1 MVKKVSCA
9 INCGVVV
16 NPDAAVN
23 MTKGAIVGGIGTALF
38 GQMTFTEGVPD
49 QNNFS
54 KYRMIRV
61 NEAPKRSTYI
71 LFKITST
78 RRVWVN
84 LLILLFLPLWQTHCI
99 KPPGS
104 VYTVSRI
111 FQPLQNEKSTRAG
124 NTNGWP
130 GMMPFGLLL

>member
-23 MTKGAIVGGIGTALF
+23 MTEGAIVDGIGTALF
-38 GQMTFTEGVPD
+38 GHMTFTEGVPD

-61 NEAPKRSTYI
+61 NEAPKEINVYFVQNNIDPTGMGEPAYPSVFAALANALYKATGKRLYSQPYI
-71 LFKITST
+71 SALA
-78 RRVWVN
+78 
-84 LLILLFLPLWQTHCI
+84 
-99 KPPGS
+99 
-104 VYTVSRI
+104 
-111 FQPLQNEKSTRAG
+111 E
-124 NTNGWP
+124 
-130 GMMPFGLLL
+130 